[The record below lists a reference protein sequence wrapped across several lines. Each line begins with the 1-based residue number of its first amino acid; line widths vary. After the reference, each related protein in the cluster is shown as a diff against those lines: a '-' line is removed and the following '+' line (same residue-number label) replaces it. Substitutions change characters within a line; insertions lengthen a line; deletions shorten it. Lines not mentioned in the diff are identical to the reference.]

1 MLTLGST
8 ILRNYDISGTQTY
21 SILNY
26 TPKFIILQEFR
37 NKDSHVSMTPF
48 QLERMFTNNVLVNNL
63 VSCHFVMFFFKASHV
78 LYVEIS
84 FQLKRISVKTY
95 NQITKR
101 EKKN

>member
-8 ILRNYDISGTQTY
+8 IPLNYDISGTQT
-21 SILNY
+21 S
-26 TPKFIILQEFR
+26 LQEFR

-63 VSCHFVMFFFKASHV
+63 VSCHFVMFFFFKASHV

-84 FQLKRISVKTY
+84 FQLKRISVKTH

>member
-1 MLTLGST
+1 MRKTLSLAQKKGERS
-8 ILRNYDISGTQTY
+8 LAQSAPD
-21 SILNY
+21 
-26 TPKFIILQEFR
+26 
-37 NKDSHVSMTPF
+37 DPF

-63 VSCHFVMFFFKASHV
+63 VSCHFVMFFFFKASHV

-84 FQLKRISVKTY
+84 FQLKRISVKTH